1 MTLKIL
7 LVVLCWGLAQA
18 QPGTLLEVT
27 YAGVL
32 TAAQINQATAGR
44 FSNNG
49 VQAPAAQNDVDS
61 YIVVFESTDLDEN
74 ATPVTAQIF
83 VPRGPADERSTFV
96 FGAGST
102 GLVEACAP
110 SRNYIENRTWDTYTA
125 YTLAYAGQGFVSV
138 VPNYMGFFVVGELQ
152 PYFSLEAEG
161 RVMLDGARAVRSL
174 SESSLEG
181 EAFVPSDA
189 TFVAGFSQGGHAAF
203 AAADLAAS
211 YAPELELSG
220 ILGFGATTDLEN
232 LFREFTY
239 AAPWIVY
246 AYDTFFP
253 GRIDPADILLP
264 AYAND
269 LANDAERMCVGGA
282 QNYYPSNPA
291 SLYTPEFA
299 SALTDGS
306 LADTFPDLFELFAE
320 NDAGVSAHALPSLLL
335 QGVDDPVVTLDSQN
349 AFVAE
354 LCEAGSPVRYPNYLR
369 TRHETRYIGFNE
381 AITWMNALAAG
392 EAPPDDCGNL
402 P

>member
-1 MTLKIL
+1 MIKVL
-7 LVVLCWGLAQA
+7 LGLSLCWGLAHA

-27 YAGVL
+27 YAGTL
-32 TAAQINQATAGR
+32 TAAQIDQATAGR

-61 YIVVFESTDLDEN
+61 YIVVFESTDLDGDP
-74 ATPVTAQIF
+74 TPITAQIF
-83 VPRGPADERSTFV
+83 VPRGLDRPSTFV

-110 SRNYIENRTWDTYTA
+110 SRNYVENRTWETYSA

-161 RVMLDGARAVRSL
+161 RVLLDAARATRSL
-174 SESSLEG
+174 SDSEG
-181 EAFVPSDA
+181 EVTLGDA

-203 AAADLAAS
+203 AAADLAQT
-211 YAPELELSG
+211 YAPELNISG
-220 ILGFGATTDLEN
+220 VLGFGASTNLEN

-239 AAPWIVY
+239 VAPWVVY
-246 AYDTFFP
+246 AFDTYFP
-253 GRIDPADILLP
+253 ERIDPADILLP
-264 AYAND
+264 AYANN
-269 LANDAERMCVGGA
+269 LANDAERLCVGGA
-282 QNYYPSNPA
+282 QNYYPANPA
-291 SLYTPEFA
+291 NLYTPDFA
-299 SALTDGS
+299 AALQEGN
-306 LADTFPDLFELFAE
+306 LADSFPEVYNLFTE
-320 NDAGVSAHALPSLLL
+320 NDAGVSGHALPSLLL
-335 QGVDDPVVTLDSQN
+335 QGVDDPVVTLSSQN

-354 LCEAGSPVRYPNYLR
+354 LCETSSPVRYPNYLR

-381 AITWMNALAAG
+381 AITWMSALAAG
-392 EAPPDDCGNL
+392 EPPPDDCGNL